1 MKTKYKVMYK
11 QHDDVNKKHIGT
23 NAASNILYNL
33 TQSDNQI
40 K

>member
-1 MKTKYKVMYK
+1 MYR
-11 QHDDVNKKHIGT
+11 QHDDVNNKQIGT
-23 NAASNILYNL
+23 NAVSSILYNL

>member
-1 MKTKYKVMYK
+1 MKTKYKVMYR
-11 QHDDVNKKHIGT
+11 QHDDVNNEHIGT
-23 NAASNILYNL
+23 NAAWNILYNL